1 VNNKPHIYF
10 TNISGICESCGDNKI
25 NISNVIIEFDKSL
38 NYLKIYSLPF
48 MGEVTELTL
57 EQKEGRMICKIPTI
71 NRGTVIWLE

>member
-1 VNNKPHIYF
+1 
-10 TNISGICESCGDNKI
+10 
-25 NISNVIIEFDKSL
+25 
-38 NYLKIYSLPF
+38 